1 MSAAV
6 ERGKGRITMSSG
18 ERERIVTLPRCG
30 KCADGK
36 HSRCEH
42 LVTICEDLDE
52 WECCCVVKVEPSPR
66 RSTLQ
71 TPNGP
76 LRTHSDARSE
86 ADSADHTDSPG
97 VDQ

>member
-1 MSAAV
+1 MA
-6 ERGKGRITMSSG
+6 
-18 ERERIVTLPRCG
+18 ERIVTLPRCG

-66 RSTLQ
+66 SRSTLQ
-71 TPNGP
+71 TPRLP
-76 LRTHSDARSE
+76 LHTHNDQRPASDQGSHSDRFVPAPPMTQPRDRDG
-86 ADSADHTDSPG
+86 A
-97 VDQ
+97 